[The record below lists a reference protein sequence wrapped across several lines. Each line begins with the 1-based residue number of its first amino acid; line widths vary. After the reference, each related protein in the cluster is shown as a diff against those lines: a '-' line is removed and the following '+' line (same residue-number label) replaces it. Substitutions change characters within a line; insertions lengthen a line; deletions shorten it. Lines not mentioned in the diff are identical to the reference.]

1 MANEGGRYTGRYD
14 NILKI
19 DFPIFKNQFKD
30 NDRAPVKSG
39 KIEFT
44 KEFLKEMVSHAKQG
58 EMPTVK
64 VARWNRTSKKGI
76 DYENARLEILPLQEV
91 AVASEEEDDGL
102 PF

>member
-1 MANEGGRYTGRYD
+1 MPSMYD
-14 NILKI
+14 AALKI

-44 KEFLKEMVSHAKQG
+44 REFLTEMVSHAKQG

-64 VARWNRTSKKGI
+64 VAIWNRTSKKGV
-76 DYENARLEILPLQEV
+76 DYENARLEILPLQDV

>member
-1 MANEGGRYTGRYD
+1 MPSMYENVP
-14 NILKI
+14 KI
-19 DFPIFKNQFKD
+19 DFAIFKNQFKD

-44 KEFLKEMVSHAKQG
+44 REFLTEMVSHAKQG

-64 VARWNRTSKKGI
+64 VAIWNRTSKKGV
-76 DYENARLEILPLQEV
+76 DYENARLEILPLRDLPV
-91 AVASEEEDDGL
+91 DGEEEDDGL

>member
-1 MANEGGRYTGRYD
+1 MYD
-14 NILKI
+14 NIPKI

-30 NDRAPVKSG
+30 NDKAPVKSG

-44 KEFLKEMVSHAKQG
+44 REFLTEMVSHAKQG

-64 VARWNRTSKKGI
+64 VAIWNRTSKKGV
-76 DYENARLEILPLQEV
+76 DYENARLEILPLRDLPV
-91 AVASEEEDDGL
+91 DGEEEDDGL

>member
-1 MANEGGRYTGRYD
+1 MPSMYD
-14 NILKI
+14 NIPKI

-30 NDRAPVKSG
+30 NDKAPVKSG

-44 KEFLKEMVSHAKQG
+44 REFLTEMVSHAKQG

-64 VARWNRTSKKGI
+64 VAIWNRTSKKGV

>member
-1 MANEGGRYTGRYD
+1 MPSMYD
-14 NILKI
+14 NIPKI

-30 NDRAPVKSG
+30 NDKAPVKSG

-44 KEFLKEMVSHAKQG
+44 REFLTEMVSHAKQG

-64 VARWNRTSKKGI
+64 VAIWNRTSKKGV
-76 DYENARLEILPLQEV
+76 DYENARLEILPLRDLPV
-91 AVASEEEDDGL
+91 DSEEEDDGL

>member
-1 MANEGGRYTGRYD
+1 MPSMYD
-14 NILKI
+14 NIPKI

-30 NDRAPVKSG
+30 NDKAPVKSG

-44 KEFLKEMVSHAKQG
+44 REFLTEMVSHAKQG

-64 VARWNRTSKKGI
+64 VAIWNRTSKKGV
-76 DYENARLEILPLQEV
+76 DYENARLEILPLRDLPV
-91 AVASEEEDDGL
+91 DGEEEDDGL